1 MITRKQFD
9 FLKVGDRVLHA
20 KDYGNQYDLYGCF
33 GTVVERRGD
42 EITVQW
48 DKGLF
53 PRQEYMGGSES
64 LACFDPCTP
73 VSAIH
78 VEEII

>member
-20 KDYGNQYDLYGCF
+20 KDYGNQHDLYGCF
-33 GTVVERRGD
+33 GTVIERRDD
-42 EITVQW
+42 EITVLW

-53 PRQEYMGGSES
+53 PEQEYADSSDS
-64 LACFDPCTP
+64 LACFDPCTS
-73 VSAIH
+73 VLAIN